1 MSKKENITE
10 GYQPSKHPNNS
21 NSNSGK
27 DKFGYQPA
35 NVGDNPTNKP
45 KPPGNE

>member
-10 GYQPSKHPNNS
+10 GYQPYKQPINTPKK
-21 NSNSGK
+21 SGK
-27 DKFGYQPA
+27 DELGYQPQ
-35 NVGDNPTNKP
+35 NVGDNPTNRP